1 MQWENYMTKAEREI
15 DYIIEYL
22 SSYVAKIKTANK
34 VGLFNNAV
42 LYELFAKEICKLWYG
57 VEFENLNAGTFTFP
71 YIDLISKDSNLYV
84 QVTSQSD
91 LNEKIHNTLIK
102 IRDSKS
108 NKYKD
113 IREIIFFALTP
124 NEEKIK
130 QIIAK

>member
-1 MQWENYMTKAEREI
+1 MIKTEREF

-22 SSYVAKIKTANK
+22 SSYVAKIKSANK

-57 VEFENLNAGTFTFP
+57 VEFENLNTGTFTFP
-71 YIDLISKDSNLYV
+71 YIDLISKNSNLYV

-91 LNEKIHNTLIK
+91 LNDKIHSTLVK

-108 NKYKD
+108 DKYKD
-113 IREIIFFALTP
+113 ID
-124 NEEKIK
+124 
-130 QIIAK
+130 